1 MQGINTKAIGSEKL
15 DSTGFTSKND
25 LNSHSGLI
33 KEYKKLSIQL
43 KQLQILERRT
53 INQVTGLRQEETEAL
68 NNIQKYSNLEAPRS
82 EATVKMSELSGTLQE
97 LEDKKRVTENVVDEA
112 RKRNQ
117 EIKISLKSN
126 ETYRQIS
133 HLEDKLVD
141 LIKENKSLQE
151 VVEQL
156 QKVMLTLIKHG

>member
-1 MQGINTKAIGSEKL
+1 MKSLGSDKL
-15 DSTGFTSKND
+15 ESSGFTAKND
-25 LNSHSGLI
+25 LNSHTGLI

-43 KQLQILERRT
+43 KQLQILEKRT
-53 INQVTGLRQEETEAL
+53 INQLTGLRQEETEAL
-68 NNIQKYSNLEAPRS
+68 HNIQKYSNLEAPRS
-82 EATVKMSELSGTLQE
+82 EATVKMSELTGVLQE

-117 EIKISLKSN
+117 EIKINLKSN

-141 LIKENKSLQE
+141 LIKENKSLQDF
-151 VVEQL
+151 VEQL
-156 QKVMLTLIKHG
+156 QKV

>member
-1 MQGINTKAIGSEKL
+1 MKTLGSERL
-15 DSTGFTSKND
+15 ESAGFTAKND

-33 KEYKKLSIQL
+33 KEYKKLGIQL
-43 KQLQILERRT
+43 KQLQILEKRT
-53 INQVTGLRQEETEAL
+53 IGQLSELRQEETEAL
-68 NNIQKYSNLEAPRS
+68 GNIQKFSNLEAPRS
-82 EATVKMSELSGTLQE
+82 EAIVKMSELTGTLQE

-112 RKRNQ
+112 KKRNQ
-117 EIKISLKSN
+117 EIKINLKSN

-141 LIKENKSLQE
+141 LIKENKSMQD

-156 QKVMLTLIKHG
+156 QKVCKLLVWGI